1 MSKKLLSEAQV
12 RRFAKLAN
20 LSPINEMDYKRD
32 DDLEE
37 AYGGNKGDESR
48 SKRDYMEEEYGGKK
62 GDESKSRRDYMEE
75 EAPYGGNKGDE
86 SRSKRDYMKEDAFED
101 EAEMGADAAEGEL
114 DDAEMAGLEDEAGDE
129 VEMDADL
136 GEREA
141 LAMDVISAVADALN
155 IEVDIEGGEAEG
167 EEMEMDAADDM
178 AAADDLD
185 ADAMAD
191 EEEAI
196 MEALKGINYI
206 PGKKEIVNE
215 VAKRV
220 ARRLL
225 KAKKADQALQEAL
238 GKRKTTK

>member
-1 MSKKLLSEAQV
+1 MSKKILSEAVV

-20 LSPINEMDYKRD
+20 LEPINEW
-32 DDLEE
+32 
-37 AYGGNKGDESR
+37 GGRTGDEHNAPGG
-48 SKRDYMEEEYGGKK
+48 SKRGSKPGDKDYI
-62 GDESKSRRDYMEE
+62 
-75 EAPYGGNKGDE
+75 N
-86 SRSKRDYMKEDAFED
+86 EDAFED

-114 DDAEMAGLEDEAGDE
+114 DDAEMGGLDAEAGLEDAEAGDE
-129 VEMDADL
+129 VAMDADL

-155 IEVDIEGGEAEG
+155 IEVDIEGAEP
-167 EEMEMDAADDM
+167 EMDDELEVAAGEDEAVADELDM
-178 AAADDLD
+178 D
-185 ADAMAD
+185 AIED

-196 MEALKGINYI
+196 MEALKGINYV

-225 KAKKADQALQEAL
+225 KAQKAEKQLKEAL
-238 GKRKTTK
+238 GSKSHQSPRRRRK

>member
-1 MSKKLLSEAQV
+1 MSKKLLSEAVV

-20 LSPINEMDYKRD
+20 LEPVNEM
-32 DDLEE
+32 
-37 AYGGNKGDESR
+37 YGGNKGDESR
-48 SKRDYMEEEYGGKK
+48 SK
-62 GDESKSRRDYMEE
+62 RDYMEE

-86 SRSKRDYMKEDAFED
+86 SRSKRDYIKEDAFED
-101 EAEMGADAAEGEL
+101 EAEMGAEAGEGEL
-114 DDAEMAGLEDEAGDE
+114 DDAEMTGLDADAEDAAGDE

-155 IEVDIEGGEAEG
+155 IEVDIEGGEAEP
-167 EEMEMDAADDM
+167 EMDAEMDMGDAEDDM

-185 ADAMAD
+185 ADAFAD

-196 MEALKGINYI
+196 MEALRGINYI

-225 KAKKADQALQEAL
+225 KAKKADQNLKEAL
-238 GKRKTTK
+238 SSKPK

>member
-1 MSKKLLSEAQV
+1 MSKKLLSEAVV

-20 LSPINEMDYKRD
+20 LEPVNEEWGGNQGDYKR
-32 DDLEE
+32 
-37 AYGGNKGDESR
+37 
-48 SKRDYMEEEYGGKK
+48 RDGKK
-62 GDESKSRRDYMEE
+62 IGDVDGHYKDYEE
-75 EAPYGGNKGDE
+75 KNENL
-86 SRSKRDYMKEDAFED
+86 KEDAFED

-114 DDAEMAGLEDEAGDE
+114 DDAEMGGLDAEAGLEDAEAGDE
-129 VEMDADL
+129 VAMDADL

-155 IEVDIEGGEAEG
+155 IEVDIEGAEP
-167 EEMEMDAADDM
+167 EMDDELEVAAGEDEAVADELDM
-178 AAADDLD
+178 D
-185 ADAMAD
+185 AIED

-196 MEALKGINYI
+196 MEALKGINYV

-225 KAKKADQALQEAL
+225 KAQKAEKQLKEAL
-238 GKRKTTK
+238 GSKSHQSPRRRRK

>member
-86 SRSKRDYMKEDAFED
+86 SRSKRDYMKEDAK
-101 EAEMGADAAEGEL
+101 L
-114 DDAEMAGLEDEAGDE
+114 KWTQIS
-129 VEMDADL
+129 V
-136 GEREA
+136 RE
-141 LAMDVISAVADALN
+141 
-155 IEVDIEGGEAEG
+155 
-167 EEMEMDAADDM
+167 
-178 AAADDLD
+178 
-185 ADAMAD
+185 
-191 EEEAI
+191 
-196 MEALKGINYI
+196 KH
-206 PGKKEIVNE
+206 
-215 VAKRV
+215 
-220 ARRLL
+220 
-225 KAKKADQALQEAL
+225 
-238 GKRKTTK
+238 